1 MVQTRLPKTYEHL
14 MRSKTFIAL
23 AVLFA
28 LAAPCVAKVRIVVK
42 DGKKLVYN
50 DGVGEKRAP
59 SGKRSTG
66 DAWLAARLSKPS
78 DYDHLINQAAS
89 NHSVDPRLVKAVAL
103 VESGFNP
110 SAVSPKGARGLM
122 QLMPATAR
130 GNGVN
135 NVHDP
140 AQNIAGGTKYL
151 SHLLNLFDG
160 NLEKSLAAYNAG
172 EGAVARY
179 GGIPPYV
186 ETRDYVRRALTAYYG
201 APYRGGST
209 LGGGFGKPSPAI
221 RIERDSQN
229 RPLLKTGRSSA
240 PAGRPLG

>member
-1 MVQTRLPKTYEHL
+1 MS
-14 MRSKTFIAL
+14 SKTL
-23 AVLFA
+23 VVLSVIFA
-28 LAAPCVAKVRIVVK
+28 LAEPGSAKVRILVK
-42 DGKKLVYN
+42 DGKKVVYN

-59 SGKRSTG
+59 SAKRSTG
-66 DAWLAARLSKPS
+66 DGWLAARLSKPS
-78 DYDHLINQAAS
+78 EFDLLINQAAS

-122 QLMPATAR
+122 QLMPATASR
-130 GNGVN
+130 NGVN
-135 NVHDP
+135 NIHDP
-140 AQNIAGGTKYL
+140 AQNIAGGTRYL

-201 APYRGGST
+201 SPYRGGST
-209 LGGGFGKPSPAI
+209 LGGGFGKASPPI

-229 RPLLKTGRSSA
+229 RPLLKTGRPSA
-240 PAGRPLG
+240 PTLRRLS

>member
-1 MVQTRLPKTYEHL
+1 
-14 MRSKTFIAL
+14 MRSKTLVAL

-28 LAAPCVAKVRIVVK
+28 LAAPGSAKVRILVK
-42 DGKKLVYN
+42 DGRKVVYN
-50 DGVGEKRAP
+50 DGVGEKSPASAR
-59 SGKRSTG
+59 KSTG
-66 DAWLAARLSKPS
+66 EGWLAARLSKPS
-78 DYDHLINQAAS
+78 EYDHLINQAAS

-110 SAVSPKGARGLM
+110 RAVSPKGARGLM

-130 GNGVN
+130 GNGVS

-140 AQNIAGGTKYL
+140 AENIAGGTKYL

-209 LGGGFGKPSPAI
+209 LGGGFGKPAPAI
-221 RIERDSQN
+221 RIERDSHN
-229 RPLLKTGRSSA
+229 RPVLRTGRSPRSAA

>member
-1 MVQTRLPKTYEHL
+1 
-14 MRSKTFIAL
+14 MRSKTLVVL

-28 LAAPCVAKVRIVVK
+28 LAAPGSAKVRIVVK
-42 DGKKLVYN
+42 NGKKIVYN

-59 SGKRSTG
+59 SARRST
-66 DAWLAARLSKPS
+66 DHSWLAARLSRPS
-78 DYDHLINQAAS
+78 EYDHLINQAAS
-89 NHSVDPRLVKAVAL
+89 NHSLDPRLVKAVAL

-110 SAVSPKGARGLM
+110 KAVSPKGARGLM
-122 QLMPATAR
+122 QLMPATASR
-130 GNGVN
+130 NGVS

-140 AQNIAGGTKYL
+140 AQNIAGGTRYL

-186 ETRDYVRRALTAYYG
+186 ETRDYVRKALTAYYG
-201 APYRGGST
+201 APYRGGAT
-209 LGGGFGKPSPAI
+209 LGGGFGKPAPSI
-221 RIERDSQN
+221 RVERDSRN
-229 RPLLKTGRSSA
+229 RPLLTTGRSPA
-240 PAGRPLG
+240 PVPRRLS

>member
-1 MVQTRLPKTYEHL
+1 
-14 MRSKTFIAL
+14 MRSKTFVVL

-28 LAAPCVAKVRIVVK
+28 IAAPGSAKVRIVVK
-42 DGKKLVYN
+42 NGKKLVYN

-59 SGKRSTG
+59 SAKRSS
-66 DAWLAARLSKPS
+66 DHAWLAARLSRPS
-78 DYDHLINQAAS
+78 EYDQLIHQAAS
-89 NHSVDPRLVKAVAL
+89 NHSLDPRLVKAVAL

-130 GNGVN
+130 GNGVR

-140 AQNIAGGTKYL
+140 AQNIAGGTRYL

-179 GGIPPYV
+179 GGIPPYA
-186 ETRDYVRRALTAYYG
+186 ETRDYVRKALTAYYG
-201 APYRGGST
+201 SPYRGGAT
-209 LGGGFGKPSPAI
+209 LGGGFGKRAPAI
-221 RIERDSQN
+221 RVERDSQN
-229 RPLLKTGRSSA
+229 RPVLKTGPASA

>member
-1 MVQTRLPKTYEHL
+1 
-14 MRSKTFIAL
+14 MRSKTLVVLSI
-23 AVLFA
+23 LFA
-28 LAAPCVAKVRIVVK
+28 LAVPGSAKVRILVK
-42 DGKKLVYN
+42 DGKKVVFN

-59 SGKRSTG
+59 LAKRSTG
-66 DAWLAARLSKPS
+66 DGWLAARLSKPS
-78 DYDHLINQAAS
+78 EYDHLINQAAS
-89 NHSVDPRLVKAVAL
+89 NHSLDPRLVKAVAL

-110 SAVSPKGARGLM
+110 SAISPKGARGLM
-122 QLMPATAR
+122 QLMPATASR
-130 GNGVN
+130 NGVR

-140 AQNIAGGTKYL
+140 AQNIAGGTRYL

-201 APYRGGST
+201 APYRGGSK
-209 LGGGFGKPSPAI
+209 LGGGFGKASPPI

-229 RPLLKTGRSSA
+229 RPLLKTGRPSA
-240 PAGRPLG
+240 PAAGRPLG

>member
-1 MVQTRLPKTYEHL
+1 MS
-14 MRSKTFIAL
+14 SKTL
-23 AVLFA
+23 VVLSVIFA
-28 LAAPCVAKVRIVVK
+28 LAEPGSAKVRILVK
-42 DGKKLVYN
+42 NGKKVVYN

-59 SGKRSTG
+59 SAKRSTG
-66 DAWLAARLSKPS
+66 DGWLAARLSKPS
-78 DYDHLINQAAS
+78 EFDLLINQAAS

-122 QLMPATAR
+122 QLMPATASR
-130 GNGVN
+130 NGVN
-135 NVHDP
+135 NIHDP
-140 AQNIAGGTKYL
+140 AQNIAGGTRYL

-201 APYRGGST
+201 SPYRGGST
-209 LGGGFGKPSPAI
+209 LGGGFGKASPPI

-229 RPLLKTGRSSA
+229 RPLLKTGRPSA
-240 PAGRPLG
+240 PTLRRLS